1 MPEENNTTAI
11 TLKLHRLWKG
21 TLYIGIT
28 GIYVF
33 LLGVLL
39 IYQGW
44 RSTLLV
50 SFLIGLGQWFRYIA
64 SDVDRLGWIMSKN
77 EPSEEETKEKKYQV
91 KMLILLFSLIQFL
104 NIAIIYQTYAT
115 LAWMWALVVTLAIMI
130 IEIMFGHIRS
140 VNRRIDYDSASYG
153 IKDYGPLTTGAITPK
168 HREID
173 EKLAKLKHMAEE
185 GEISQKAY
193 EKARDRVLIER
204 IMQG

>member
-1 MPEENNTTAI
+1 MPEEHNTTAI

-28 GIYVF
+28 GIYI
-33 LLGVLL
+33 LLVSMIL

-44 RSTLLV
+44 RSALLV
-50 SFLIGLGQWFRYIA
+50 LFLIGLGQWFRYIA
-64 SDVDRLGWIMSKN
+64 SDVDRLGWMMSQN
-77 EPSEEETKEKKYQV
+77 EHSEEETQEKKYQV
-91 KMLILLFSLIQFL
+91 RMLILLFSLIQFL
-104 NIAIIYQTYAT
+104 NIAIICQTYAIS
-115 LAWMWALVVTLAIMI
+115 AWTWALVVTLAIMI
-130 IEIMFGHIRS
+130 IEIMFGLIRS

-153 IKDYGPLTTGAITPK
+153 IKDYGPLTTGARTPK

-173 EKLAKLKHMAEE
+173 EKLAKLKHMAEA